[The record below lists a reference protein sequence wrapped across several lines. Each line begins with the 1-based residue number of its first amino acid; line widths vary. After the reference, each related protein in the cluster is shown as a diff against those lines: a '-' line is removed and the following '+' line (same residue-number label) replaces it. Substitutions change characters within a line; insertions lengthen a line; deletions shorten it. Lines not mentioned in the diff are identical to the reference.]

1 MRAPTR
7 ARGRR
12 DMWAGSVPAP
22 GSWRPGVWAGRV
34 GMGVG
39 AWAWVWARGHGCGRA
54 GMGVG
59 ARAEFVDPRLLIGV
73 PYGNDRNAPCL
84 S

>member
-12 DMWAGSVPAP
+12 EMWAGRVPAP

-39 AWAWVWARGHGCGRA
+39 AWA
-54 GMGVG
+54 
-59 ARAEFVDPRLLIGV
+59 EFVDPRLLIGV
-73 PYGNDRNAPCL
+73 PYGIDRNAPCL